1 MIITFAIGRSIPHGL
16 GSDSPV
22 KTHLSVNTE
31 VIIIIIITNL
41 IFSVRTVS
49 YTDRVFFFLL
59 GHIKSDQKFRN
70 LQMDR
75 ENEASKIFII
85 YLYYGYVSDG
95 WRVRFPFTRN
105 GLNAE

>member
-1 MIITFAIGRSIPHGL
+1 MVWV
-16 GSDSPV
+16 SDSPV

-31 VIIIIIITNL
+31 VIINIITNL